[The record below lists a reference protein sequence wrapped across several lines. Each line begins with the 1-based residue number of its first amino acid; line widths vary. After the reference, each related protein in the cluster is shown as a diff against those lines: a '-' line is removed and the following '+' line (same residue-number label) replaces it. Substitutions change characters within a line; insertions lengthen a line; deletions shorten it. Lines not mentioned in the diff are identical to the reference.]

1 MQIDCYISEKCGSE
15 EALRKNIREALALE
29 GVEVEVNISVISD
42 VKAGSLGLRGS
53 PSVFIN
59 GKEIQPVDILG
70 FS

>member
-29 GVEVEVNISVISD
+29 GVEVEVNIFVIDD

-59 GKEIQPVDILG
+59 GKEIQPVDIVG

>member
-1 MQIDCYISEKCGSE
+1 MKIDCYVSEKCGSE
-15 EALRKNIREALALE
+15 EVLRKNIREALTLE
-29 GVEVEVNISVISD
+29 GVEVEVNISVIDD

-59 GKEIQPVDILG
+59 GKEIQPVDIVG

>member
-1 MQIDCYISEKCGSE
+1 MKIDCYISEKCGSE
-15 EALRKNIREALALE
+15 EVLRKNIREALTLE
-29 GVEVEVNISVISD
+29 GVEVEVNISVIDD

-59 GKEIQPVDILG
+59 GKELQPVDIVG

>member
-1 MQIDCYISEKCGSE
+1 MKIDCYISENCGSE
-15 EALRKNIREALALE
+15 EALRKNIREALTLE
-29 GVEVEVNISVISD
+29 SVEVEVNISVIDD

-59 GKEIQPVDILG
+59 GKEIQPVDIVG

>member
-1 MQIDCYISEKCGSE
+1 MKIDCYVSEKCGSE
-15 EALRKNIREALALE
+15 EALRKNIREALTLE
-29 GVEVEVNISVISD
+29 SVEVEVNISVIDD

-59 GKEIQPVDILG
+59 GKEMQPVDIVG

>member
-29 GVEVEVNISVISD
+29 GVEVEVNIYVIDD
-42 VKAGSLGLRGS
+42 VKAGFLGLRGS

-59 GKEIQPVDILG
+59 GKEIQPVDIVG